1 MQSDHIQIEN
11 LKKAMKGKL
20 QTESERLKDKFVD
33 ALTKARLIDLD
44 PNWVSDFSDVEFKT
58 FAEYID

>member
-1 MQSDHIQIEN
+1 
-11 LKKAMKGKL
+11 MKGKL

-33 ALTKARLIDLD
+33 SLTSAGLIDLD
-44 PNWVSDFSDVEFKT
+44 PNWVSDFSDVEFKK